1 MTLRLYGCDPTTKVS
16 NRKHKYNTKNLIEC
30 LQQNSLKQGAEEGKS
45 AEGHQSDCQNYQ
57 DCAKVAEIENP
68 EYCGTHQEQKKLI
81 NAT

>member
-1 MTLRLYGCDPTTKVS
+1 MRS
-16 NRKHKYNTKNLIEC
+16 NDQSVQLEAQVQHENLIEC
-30 LQQNSLKQGAEEGKS
+30 LQENSLKQGGEGKS